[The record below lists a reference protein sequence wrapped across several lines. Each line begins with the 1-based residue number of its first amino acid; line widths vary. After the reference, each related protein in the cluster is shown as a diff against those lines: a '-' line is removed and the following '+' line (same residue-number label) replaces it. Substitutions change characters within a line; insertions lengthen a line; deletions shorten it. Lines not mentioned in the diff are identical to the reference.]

1 MYSDDNFTK
10 QGKIGKII
18 IILIIIISLHLEFMG
33 KKIMNV
39 VEINPCSAILA
50 AIFIYMPKTAA
61 MET

>member
-1 MYSDDNFTK
+1 MCSDDNFPK
-10 QGKIGKII
+10 QGKIGKI
-18 IILIIIISLHLEFMG
+18 IIIISLHLEFMG

-50 AIFIYMPKTAA
+50 AIFIYMPKTTA